1 MKNSGFIWW
10 VGALIFAGL
19 AGVLTYNLLIQNVPN
34 AETNVNTQPVVVAVV
49 DVPFRRSIGEGEVAV
64 RELPI
69 ESVPEGAATTLDQ
82 VIGKMSTVDIFAN
95 EPFLVQQLVTPEIVT
110 QQVALTVPK
119 GKIVTAV
126 PTTSRLVSNRL
137 VRPGDHIDLLAT
149 FEVEVMREQG
159 GGPMAASVGLLQD
172 LEVYA
177 IILPVANVDEGTDA
191 LKGRTEGGVFRT
203 ADKEGQSILLAIDT
217 QDALAIRHILD
228 VGGELDL
235 AVRAPG
241 DDTIADVVAVD
252 QFYLAER
259 YNIDLSRTGFTQN
272 QNAQFIP

>member
-34 AETNVNTQPVVVAVV
+34 AETNVNTRPVVVAVV

-159 GGPMAASVGLLQD
+159 GGPMPASVGLLQD

-177 IILPVANVDEGTDA
+177 IILPVANVDDSTDA

-241 DDTIADVVAVD
+241 DDSIADVVAVD

-272 QNAQFIP
+272 QNTQFIP

>member
-1 MKNSGFIWW
+1 MRNSGFIWW
-10 VGALIFAGL
+10 IGALIFAGL
-19 AGVLTYNLLIQNVPN
+19 AGLLTLSVLRQNVPSSE
-34 AETNVNTQPVVVAVV
+34 ANVNTRPVVVAVV
-49 DVPFRRSIGEGEVAV
+49 DVPFRRSIGETEVAI

-69 ESVPEGAATTLDQ
+69 DSIPEGAATTLDQ
-82 VIGKMSTVDIFAN
+82 VIGKMSTVDMFAN

-149 FEVEVMREQG
+149 FEVEVMRDQG
-159 GGPMAASVGLLQD
+159 GGPMPTSVGLLQD

-191 LKGRTEGGVFRT
+191 INGRSEGGVFRT
-203 ADKEGQSILLAIDT
+203 SDAEGQSILLAIDT

-241 DDTIADVVAVD
+241 DDTVADVVAVD

-259 YNIDLSRTGFTQN
+259 YNIKLVRTGMVQS
-272 QNAQFIP
+272 APFIP

>member
-1 MKNSGFIWW
+1 MRNSGFIWW
-10 VGALIFAGL
+10 IGALIFAGL
-19 AGVLTYNLLIQNVPN
+19 AGVLTLSLLRQNVPSSE
-34 AETNVNTQPVVVAVV
+34 ANVNTRPVVVAVV
-49 DVPFRRSIGEGEVAV
+49 DVPFRRSIGEAEVAI

-69 ESVPEGAATTLDQ
+69 DSIPEGAATTLDQ
-82 VIGKMSTVDIFAN
+82 VIGKMSTVDMFGN

-149 FEVEVMREQG
+149 FEVEVMRDQG
-159 GGPMAASVGLLQD
+159 GGPMPTSVGLLQN

-191 LKGRTEGGVFRT
+191 INGRSEGGVFRT
-203 ADKEGQSILLAIDT
+203 SDAEGQSILLAIDT

-241 DDTIADVVAVD
+241 DDTVADVVAVD
-252 QFYLAER
+252 QFYLADR
-259 YNIDLSRTGFTQN
+259 YNIKLVRTGMVQS
-272 QNAQFIP
+272 APFIP

>member
-34 AETNVNTQPVVVAVV
+34 AETNVNTRPVVVAVV

-159 GGPMAASVGLLQD
+159 GGPMPASVGLLQD

-177 IILPVANVDEGTDA
+177 IILPVANVDDSTDA

-241 DDTIADVVAVD
+241 DDSIADVVAVD

>member
-10 VGALIFAGL
+10 IGALVFAGI
-19 AGVLTYNLLIQNVPN
+19 AGVLTLSLLRQNV
-34 AETNVNTQPVVVAVV
+34 ASSEANVNTRPVVVAVV
-49 DVPFRRSIGEGEVAV
+49 DVPFRRSIGEGEVAI
-64 RELPI
+64 RDLPVDSI
-69 ESVPEGAATTLDQ
+69 PEGAATTLDQ
-82 VIGKMSTVDIFAN
+82 VIGKMSTVDIYTN

-159 GGPMAASVGLLQD
+159 GGPLPTSVGLLQD

-177 IILPVANVDEGTDA
+177 IILPVANIDEGADA
-191 LKGRTEGGVFRT
+191 VSGRSEGGVFRT
-203 ADKEGQSILLAIDT
+203 SDAEGQSILLAIDT

-241 DDTIADVVAVD
+241 DDTVANVVAVD
-252 QFYLAER
+252 QFYLADR
-259 YNIDLSRTGFTQN
+259 YNIQLVRTGASQS
-272 QNAQFIP
+272 APFIP

>member
-1 MKNSGFIWW
+1 MRNSGFIWW
-10 VGALIFAGL
+10 IGALIFAGL
-19 AGVLTYNLLIQNVPN
+19 AGVLTLGLLRQNVSSS
-34 AETNVNTQPVVVAVV
+34 ETNITTQPVVVAIVN
-49 DVPFRRSIGEGEVAV
+49 VPFRRSIGEVEIAI
-64 RELPI
+64 RDLPI
-69 ESVPEGAATTLDQ
+69 DSIPEGAATTLDQ
-82 VIGKMSTVDIFAN
+82 VIGKMSTVDVFAN

-159 GGPMAASVGLLQD
+159 GGPMPTSVGLLQN

-191 LKGRTEGGVFRT
+191 LNGRSEGGVFRT
-203 ADKEGQSILLAIDT
+203 ADAEGQSILLAIDT

-241 DDTIADVVAVD
+241 DDTVANVVAVD

-259 YNIDLSRTGFTQN
+259 YDIKLVRSGMVQS
-272 QNAQFIP
+272 APFIP

>member
-1 MKNSGFIWW
+1 MRNSGFIWW
-10 VGALIFAGL
+10 IGALVFAGL
-19 AGVLTYNLLIQNVPN
+19 AGILTLSLLRQSVPTT
-34 AETNVNTQPVVVAVV
+34 ENVNTRPVVVAVV
-49 DVPFRRSIGEGEVAV
+49 DVPFRRSIGETEIAI

-69 ESVPEGAATTLDQ
+69 ESIPEGAATTLDQ
-82 VIGKMSTVDIFAN
+82 VVGKMSTVDIFAN

-149 FEVEVMREQG
+149 FEVEVIRDQG
-159 GGPMAASVGLLQD
+159 GGPMPTSVGLLQD

-177 IILPVANVDEGTDA
+177 IILPVANLDEGADA
-191 LKGRTEGGVFRT
+191 VNGRNEGGVFRT
-203 ADKEGQSILLAIDT
+203 PDAEGQSILLAIDT

-241 DDTIADVVAVD
+241 DDTLADVVAVD
-252 QFYLAER
+252 QFYLADR
-259 YNIDLSRTGFTQN
+259 YNIELRRTGLG
-272 QNAQFIP
+272 QNAPFIP

>member
-1 MKNSGFIWW
+1 MKNNGLIWW
-10 VGALIFAGL
+10 VGALIFAGV
-19 AGVLTYNLLIQNVPN
+19 AGVLTLNLLRQNVS
-34 AETNVNTQPVVVAVV
+34 AGEANVNTRPVVVAVV
-49 DVPFRRSIGEGEVAV
+49 DVPFRRSIGEGEIAI
-64 RELPI
+64 RDLPVDSI
-69 ESVPEGAATTLDQ
+69 PEGAATTLDQ
-82 VIGKMSTVDIFAN
+82 VIGKMSTVDVFVN

-159 GGPMAASVGLLQD
+159 GGPLPTSVGLLQD

-177 IILPVANVDEGTDA
+177 IILPVANIDEGADA
-191 LKGRTEGGVFRT
+191 VSGRSEGGVFRT
-203 ADKEGQSILLAIDT
+203 SDAEGQSILLAIDT

-241 DDTIADVVAVD
+241 DDTVADVVAVD
-252 QFYLAER
+252 QFYLADR
-259 YNIDLSRTGFTQN
+259 YNIQLVRTGASQSTP
-272 QNAQFIP
+272 FIP

>member
-1 MKNSGFIWW
+1 MKSSGLIWW
-10 VGALIFAGL
+10 VGAFIFAGL
-19 AGVLTYNLLIQNVPN
+19 AGILTYSLLTQSVPN
-34 AETNVNTQPVVVAVV
+34 SETNVNTRPVVVAVV
-49 DVPFRRSIGEGEVAV
+49 DVPFRRSIGEGEVAI

-69 ESVPEGAATTLDQ
+69 ESIPEGAATTLDQ

-149 FEVEVMREQG
+149 FEVEVMRDQG
-159 GGPMAASVGLLQD
+159 GGPMPASVGLLQD

-177 IILPVANVDEGTDA
+177 IILPVANVDEGADA

-259 YNIDLSRTGFTQN
+259 YNIDLTRTGFSQN
-272 QNAQFIP
+272 SQFLP

>member
-10 VGALIFAGL
+10 IGALIFAGL
-19 AGVLTYNLLIQNVPN
+19 AGVLTLGVLRQNVPSSE
-34 AETNVNTQPVVVAVV
+34 ANVNTQPVVVALV
-49 DVPFRRSIGEGEVAV
+49 DVPFRRSIGETEIAIREV
-64 RELPI
+64 PI
-69 ESVPEGAATTLDQ
+69 DSIPEGAATTLDQ
-82 VIGKMSTVDIFAN
+82 VIGKMSTVDMFAN

-126 PTTSRLVSNRL
+126 PTTSRLISNRL
-137 VRPGDHIDLLAT
+137 IRPGDHIDLLAT

-159 GGPMAASVGLLQD
+159 GGPMPTSVGLLQD

-191 LKGRTEGGVFRT
+191 LNGRNEGGVFRT
-203 ADKEGQSILLAIDT
+203 SDAEGQSILLAIDT

-241 DDTIADVVAVD
+241 DDTVADVVAVD
-252 QFYLAER
+252 QFYLADR
-259 YNIDLSRTGFTQN
+259 YDIKLVRTGMVQGVP
-272 QNAQFIP
+272 FIP